1 MWRLVFTLTLVGL
14 ALVAALPAAQQD
26 GSLDSLIDETFPKR
40 TTPQSV
46 PQIGGDI
53 DKLIQDVFSGNA
65 TISTTSR
72 NLILGTQNQTPSKP
86 DDCECVPYYQC
97 RNGTIVSDGVSII
110 DIRSVSRMIS
120 IRKSRG
126 KFYRS
131 RKSLK
136 ADSLTN
142 GDGSWH
148 DVKLSASR

>member
-26 GSLDSLIDETFPKR
+26 LDSLIDEAFPEAKR

-53 DKLIQDVFSGNA
+53 DKLIQNVFNEGASV
-65 TISTTSR
+65 STTSR

-110 DIRSVSRMIS
+110 DIRSGFDE
-120 IRKSRG
+120 KPEG
-126 KFYRS
+126 
-131 RKSLK
+131 
-136 ADSLTN
+136 
-142 GDGSWH
+142 
-148 DVKLSASR
+148 